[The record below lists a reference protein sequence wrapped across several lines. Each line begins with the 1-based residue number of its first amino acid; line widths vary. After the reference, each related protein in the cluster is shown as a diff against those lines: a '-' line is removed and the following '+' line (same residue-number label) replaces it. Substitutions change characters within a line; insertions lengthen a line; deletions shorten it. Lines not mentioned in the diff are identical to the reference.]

1 MSRRLLPLL
10 FFFTT
15 LSAVGDDAAL
25 FTLYKN
31 RVAPIIQGS
40 CIGCHVSGGRAS
52 STRLVYASGSS
63 TSVQEANFDRVR
75 SYIEGNIKTGSQYT
89 FVNKGQGQGHG
100 GGNRLSRAEDVQAV
114 TDFIDAIAL
123 SLSDGDE
130 DGVTNDLDNCQDVA
144 NADQADLDQDG
155 EGDACDADIDG
166 DAVSNAD
173 ETAQGTSPDEADS
186 DGDGVLDGEDALPL
200 DASESSDRDGD
211 GTGDN
216 ADAFPDDSAETQ
228 DSDNDGVG
236 DVRDAFDEDPTEF
249 EDTDGDGVGD
259 NTDVFPDDP
268 TEFQDSDNDG
278 VGDVRDAF
286 DKDPFEFEDTDGNG
300 VGDAADPDD
309 DGDGYSDAE
318 ELAEGTDPKNRFSC
332 KSGCFSFDVD
342 ESQAAQPL
350 TDGLLVIRHLFGF
363 SGDALTSGAIAGL
376 AGRGSSELISGYL
389 TGADAELDIDGD
401 GKSEPL
407 TDGLLLIRYLFGF
420 SGEALI
426 SGAIG
431 SGAERDTAEA
441 VEAYIKAR
449 VPGQ

>member
-10 FFFTT
+10 LFFTT
-15 LSAVGDDAAL
+15 LSAFGDDAAL
-25 FTLYKN
+25 FTLYKT
-31 RVAPIIQGS
+31 RVAPIIQGT
-40 CIGCHVSGGRAS
+40 CIGCHVSGGAAS

-63 TSVQEANFDRVR
+63 ISVQEANFRLVR
-75 SYIEGNIKTGSQYT
+75 SYIEVNIKNGSQYT
-89 FVNKGQGQGHG
+89 FLNKGQGQQGHG
-100 GGNRLSRAEDVQAV
+100 GRNQLPRAEDVQAV

-123 SLSDGDE
+123 SVSDGDE

-155 EGDACDADIDG
+155 KGDVCDADIDG
-166 DAVSNAD
+166 DGVANEDDDFPKDAT
-173 ETAQGTSPDEADS
+173 ETQDS
-186 DGDGVLDGEDALPL
+186 DQDGVGDVRDAFDDDPNEFEDTDGDGV
-200 DASESSDRDGD
+200 
-211 GTGDN
+211 GDN

-236 DVRDAFDEDPTEF
+236 DVRDAFPADPNEF

-259 NTDVFPDDP
+259 V
-268 TEFQDSDNDG
+268 
-278 VGDVRDAF
+278 
-286 DKDPFEFEDTDGNG
+286 
-300 VGDAADPDD
+300 ADPDD
-309 DGDGYSDAE
+309 DGDGFSDAE
-318 ELAEGTDPKNRFSC
+318 ELVDGTNPKNRFSC
-332 KSGCFSFDVD
+332 KSGCFSFDID

-363 SGDALTSGAIAGL
+363 SGSALTAGAVAGL
-376 AGRGSSELISGYL
+376 AGRATSEDITAYL
-389 TGADAELDIDGD
+389 RGADAELDIDGN

-420 SGEALI
+420 SGDALI

-431 SGAERDTAEA
+431 SGAERNTSAA

-449 VPGQ
+449 VPVQ

>member
-63 TSVQEANFDRVR
+63 TSVQETNFDRVR

-286 DKDPFEFEDTDGNG
+286 DEDPFEFEDTDGNG

-342 ESQAAQPL
+342 QSQVAQPL
-350 TDGLLVIRHLFGF
+350 TECLLVIRLLFGF
-363 SGDALTSGAIAGL
+363 SGDALTSGASAGL

>member
-10 FFFTT
+10 LFFTT

-40 CIGCHVSGGRAS
+40 CIGCHVSGGSAG
-52 STRLVYASGSS
+52 STRLIYAAGLSS
-63 TSVQEANFDRVR
+63 SVQQSNFEKLRA
-75 SYIEGNIKTGSQYT
+75 YIEGNISSGARYRFLT
-89 FVNKGQGQGHG
+89 KGQGQGHG
-100 GGNRLSRAEDVQAV
+100 GGNRLSRADDVQAV

-123 SLSDGDE
+123 ALSDGDE

-173 ETAQGTSPDEADS
+173 ETAQGTSPDKADS
-186 DGDGVLDGEDALPL
+186 DGDGVLDGTDALPL
-200 DASESSDRDGD
+200 NPSESSDRDGD

-236 DVRDAFDEDPTEF
+236 DVRDAFDEDSTEF
-249 EDTDGDGVGD
+249 EDTDGD
-259 NTDVFPDDP
+259 
-268 TEFQDSDNDG
+268 
-278 VGDVRDAF
+278 
-286 DKDPFEFEDTDGNG
+286 G

-318 ELAEGTDPKNRFSC
+318 ELAQGTDPKNRFSC

-376 AGRGSSELISGYL
+376 AGRGSSELISIYL
-389 TGADAELDIDGD
+389 TDADAELDIDGD

-441 VEAYIKAR
+441 VESYIKAR

>member
-10 FFFTT
+10 LFFTT
-15 LSAVGDDAAL
+15 LSAFGDDAAL
-25 FTLYKN
+25 FTLYKT
-31 RVAPIIQGS
+31 RVAPIIQGT
-40 CIGCHVSGGRAS
+40 CIGCHVSGGAAG

-89 FVNKGQGQGHG
+89 FLNKGQGQGHG
-100 GGNRLSRAEDVQAV
+100 GGNQLRRAEDVQAV

-155 EGDACDADIDG
+155 KGDVCDADIDG
-166 DAVSNAD
+166 DGVSNAD
-173 ETAQGTSPDEADS
+173 ETAQGTSSDKADS

-228 DSDNDGVG
+228 DSDSDGVG
-236 DVRDAFDEDPTEF
+236 DVRDAF
-249 EDTDGDGVGD
+249 
-259 NTDVFPDDP
+259 PDDP
-268 TEFQDSDNDG
+268 N
-278 VGDVRDAF
+278 
-286 DKDPFEFEDTDGNG
+286 EFEDTDGNG
-300 VGDAADPDD
+300 VGDVADPDD
-309 DGDGYSDAE
+309 DGDGFSDAQ
-318 ELAEGTDPKNRFSC
+318 ELADGTNPKSRFSC
-332 KSGCFSFDVD
+332 ALCPFSFDVD

-363 SGDALTSGAIAGL
+363 SGDALTAGAVAGL
-376 AGRGSSELISGYL
+376 AGRAASEDITVFL
-389 TGADAELDIDGD
+389 TDADAELDIDGN

-431 SGAERDTAEA
+431 SGAERNTAAA
-441 VEAYIKAR
+441 VEAYIEAR
-449 VPGQ
+449 VPLQ

>member
-10 FFFTT
+10 LFFTT
-15 LSAVGDDAAL
+15 LSAFGDDAAL
-25 FTLYKN
+25 FTLYKT
-31 RVAPIIQGS
+31 RVAPIIQGT
-40 CIGCHVSGGRAS
+40 CIGCHVSGGAAG

-75 SYIEGNIKTGSQYT
+75 SYIEGNINTGSQYT
-89 FVNKGQGQGHG
+89 FLNKGQGQGHG
-100 GGNRLSRAEDVQAV
+100 GGNQLRRAEDVQAV

-155 EGDACDADIDG
+155 KGDVCDADIDG
-166 DAVSNAD
+166 DGVANEDDDFPKDST
-173 ETAQGTSPDEADS
+173 ETQDS
-186 DGDGVLDGEDALPL
+186 DQDGVGDVRDAFDDDPKEFEDTDGDGV
-200 DASESSDRDGD
+200 
-211 GTGDN
+211 GDN

-228 DSDNDGVG
+228 DTDNDGVG
-236 DVRDAFDEDPTEF
+236 DVRDAF
-249 EDTDGDGVGD
+249 
-259 NTDVFPDDP
+259 PDDP
-268 TEFQDSDNDG
+268 N
-278 VGDVRDAF
+278 
-286 DKDPFEFEDTDGNG
+286 EFEDTDGNG
-300 VGDAADPDD
+300 VGDVADPDD
-309 DGDGYSDAE
+309 DGDGFSDAQ
-318 ELAEGTDPKNRFSC
+318 ELADGTNPKSRFSC
-332 KSGCFSFDVD
+332 ALCSFSFDVD

-363 SGDALTSGAIAGL
+363 SGDALTAGAVAGL
-376 AGRGSSELISGYL
+376 AGRAASEDITVFL
-389 TGADAELDIDGD
+389 TDADAELDIDGN

-431 SGAERDTAEA
+431 SGAERNTAAA
-441 VEAYIKAR
+441 VEAYIEAR
-449 VPGQ
+449 VPLQ

>member
-1 MSRRLLPLL
+1 MSRRLLTLL

-200 DASESSDRDGD
+200 NASESSDRDGD

-216 ADAFPDDSAETQ
+216 ADAFPDDSAEAQ

-236 DVRDAFDEDPTEF
+236 DVRDAFVEDPTEF

-286 DKDPFEFEDTDGNG
+286 DEDPFEFEDTDGNG

>member
-10 FFFTT
+10 LFFTT
-15 LSAVGDDAAL
+15 LSAFGDDAAL
-25 FTLYKN
+25 FTLYKT
-31 RVAPIIQGS
+31 RVAPIIQGT
-40 CIGCHVSGGRAS
+40 CIGCHVSGGAAS

-75 SYIEGNIKTGSQYT
+75 SYIEGNIKTGSQYK
-89 FVNKGQGQGHG
+89 FLNKGQGQQGHG
-100 GGNRLSRAEDVQAV
+100 GRNQLPRAEDVQAV

-155 EGDACDADIDG
+155 KGDVCDADIDG
-166 DAVSNAD
+166 DGVANEDDDFPKDAT
-173 ETAQGTSPDEADS
+173 ETQDS
-186 DGDGVLDGEDALPL
+186 DQDGVGDVRDAFDDDPNEFEDTDGDGV
-200 DASESSDRDGD
+200 
-211 GTGDN
+211 GDN

-236 DVRDAFDEDPTEF
+236 DVRDAFDEDP
-249 EDTDGDGVGD
+249 
-259 NTDVFPDDP
+259 
-268 TEFQDSDNDG
+268 
-278 VGDVRDAF
+278 
-286 DKDPFEFEDTDGNG
+286 FEFEDTDGNG
-300 VGDAADPDD
+300 VGDVADLDD
-309 DGDGYSDAE
+309 DGDGFSDAE
-318 ELAEGTDPKNRFSC
+318 ELVDGTNPKNRFSC
-332 KSGCFSFDVD
+332 KSGCFSFDID

-363 SGDALTSGAIAGL
+363 SGSALTAGAVAGL
-376 AGRGSSELISGYL
+376 AGRATSEDITAYL
-389 TGADAELDIDGD
+389 RGADAELDIDGN

-420 SGEALI
+420 SGDALI
-426 SGAIG
+426 AGAIG
-431 SGAERDTAEA
+431 SGAARDTAAA

-449 VPGQ
+449 VPVQ

>member
-10 FFFTT
+10 LFFTT
-15 LSAVGDDAAL
+15 LSAFGDDAAL
-25 FTLYKN
+25 FTLYKT
-31 RVAPIIQGS
+31 RVAPIIQGT
-40 CIGCHVSGGRAS
+40 CIGCHVSGGAAG

-89 FVNKGQGQGHG
+89 FLNKGQGQGHG
-100 GGNRLSRAEDVQAV
+100 GGNQLRRAEDVQAV

-155 EGDACDADIDG
+155 KGDVCDADIDG
-166 DAVSNAD
+166 DGVSN
-173 ETAQGTSPDEADS
+173 
-186 DGDGVLDGEDALPL
+186 ED
-200 DASESSDRDGD
+200 DV
-211 GTGDN
+211 
-216 ADAFPDDSAETQ
+216 FPNDPTETQ

-236 DVRDAFDEDPTEF
+236 DARDAFDDDPSEF
-249 EDTDGDGVGD
+249 EDTDGDGIGD
-259 NTDVFPDDP
+259 NTDAFPDDP
-268 TEFQDSDNDG
+268 AETQDSDSDG

-286 DKDPFEFEDTDGNG
+286 PDDPNEFEDTDGNG
-300 VGDAADPDD
+300 VGDVADPDD
-309 DGDGYSDAE
+309 DGDGFSDAQ
-318 ELAEGTDPKNRFSC
+318 ELADGTNPKSRFSC
-332 KSGCFSFDVD
+332 PSCAFSFDVD

-363 SGDALTSGAIAGL
+363 SGDALTAGAVAGL
-376 AGRGSSELISGYL
+376 AGRAASEDITVFL
-389 TGADAELDIDGD
+389 TDADAELDIDGN

-431 SGAERDTAEA
+431 SGAERNTAAA
-441 VEAYIKAR
+441 VEAYIEAR
-449 VPGQ
+449 VPLQ

>member
-10 FFFTT
+10 LFFTT
-15 LSAVGDDAAL
+15 LSAFGDDAAL
-25 FTLYKN
+25 FTLYKT
-31 RVAPIIQGS
+31 RVAPIIQGT
-40 CIGCHVSGGRAS
+40 CIGCHVSGGAAG

-89 FVNKGQGQGHG
+89 FLNKGQGQGHG
-100 GGNRLSRAEDVQAV
+100 GGNQLRRAEDVQAV
-114 TDFIDAIAL
+114 TDFSDAIAL

-144 NADQADLDQDG
+144 NADQADLDQDDK
-155 EGDACDADIDG
+155 GDVCDADIDG
-166 DAVSNAD
+166 DGVSNAD
-173 ETAQGTSPDEADS
+173 ETAQGTSSDKADS

-200 DASESSDRDGD
+200 DSSESSDRDGD

-228 DSDNDGVG
+228 DSDGDRVG
-236 DVRDAFDEDPTEF
+236 DVRDAFPDDPNEF
-249 EDTDGDGVGD
+249 EDTDGDGR
-259 NTDVFPDDP
+259 
-268 TEFQDSDNDG
+268 
-278 VGDVRDAF
+278 GDV
-286 DKDPFEFEDTDGNG
+286 
-300 VGDAADPDD
+300 ADPDD
-309 DGDGYSDAE
+309 DGDGFSDAQ
-318 ELAEGTDPKNRFSC
+318 ELADGTNPKSRFSC
-332 KSGCFSFDVD
+332 PSCAFSFDVD

-363 SGDALTSGAIAGL
+363 SGDALTAGAVAGL
-376 AGRGSSELISGYL
+376 AGRAASEDITVFL
-389 TGADAELDIDGD
+389 TDADAELDIDGN

-431 SGAERDTAEA
+431 SGAERNTAAA
-441 VEAYIKAR
+441 VEAYIEAR
-449 VPGQ
+449 VPLQ

>member
-1 MSRRLLPLL
+1 MSRRLLTLL

-89 FVNKGQGQGHG
+89 FLNKGQGQGHG
-100 GGNRLSRAEDVQAV
+100 GGNQLRRAEDVQAV

-200 DASESSDRDGD
+200 NASESSDRDGD

-216 ADAFPDDSAETQ
+216 ADAFPDDSAEAQ

-236 DVRDAFDEDPTEF
+236 DVRDAFVEDPTEF

-286 DKDPFEFEDTDGNG
+286 DEDPFEFEDTDGNG

-431 SGAERDTAEA
+431 TGAERDSAEA

>member
-10 FFFTT
+10 LFFTT
-15 LSAVGDDAAL
+15 LSAFGDDAAL
-25 FTLYKN
+25 FTLYKT
-31 RVAPIIQGS
+31 RVAPIIQGT
-40 CIGCHVSGGRAS
+40 CIGCHVSGGAAS

-75 SYIEGNIKTGSQYT
+75 SYIEGNIKTGSQYK
-89 FVNKGQGQGHG
+89 FLNKGQGQQGHG
-100 GGNRLSRAEDVQAV
+100 GRNQLPRAEDVQAV

-155 EGDACDADIDG
+155 KGDVCDADIDG
-166 DAVSNAD
+166 DGVANEDDDFPKDAT
-173 ETAQGTSPDEADS
+173 ETQDS
-186 DGDGVLDGEDALPL
+186 DQDGVGDVRDAFDDDPNEFEDTDGDGV
-200 DASESSDRDGD
+200 
-211 GTGDN
+211 GDN

-236 DVRDAFDEDPTEF
+236 DVRDAFPDDPNEF

-259 NTDVFPDDP
+259 V
-268 TEFQDSDNDG
+268 
-278 VGDVRDAF
+278 
-286 DKDPFEFEDTDGNG
+286 
-300 VGDAADPDD
+300 ADPDD
-309 DGDGYSDAE
+309 DGDGFSDAE
-318 ELAEGTDPKNRFSC
+318 ELVDGTNPKNRFSC
-332 KSGCFSFDVD
+332 KSGCFSFDID

-363 SGDALTSGAIAGL
+363 SGDALTAGAVAGL
-376 AGRGSSELISGYL
+376 AGRATSEDITAYL
-389 TGADAELDIDGD
+389 RGADAELDIDGN

-420 SGEALI
+420 SGDALI
-426 SGAIG
+426 AGAIG
-431 SGAERDTAEA
+431 SGAARDTAAA

-449 VPGQ
+449 VPVQ

>member
-10 FFFTT
+10 LFFTT
-15 LSAVGDDAAL
+15 LSAFGDDAAL
-25 FTLYKN
+25 FTLYKT
-31 RVAPIIQGS
+31 RVAPIIQGT
-40 CIGCHVSGGRAS
+40 CIGCHVSGGAAG

-89 FVNKGQGQGHG
+89 FLNKGQGQGHG
-100 GGNRLSRAEDVQAV
+100 GGNQLRRAEDVQAV

-155 EGDACDADIDG
+155 KGDVCDADIDG
-166 DAVSNAD
+166 DGVSNAD
-173 ETAQGTSPDEADS
+173 ETAQGTSSDKADS

-228 DSDNDGVG
+228 DSDSDGVG
-236 DVRDAFDEDPTEF
+236 DVRDAFDDDPNEF

-259 NTDVFPDDP
+259 V
-268 TEFQDSDNDG
+268 
-278 VGDVRDAF
+278 
-286 DKDPFEFEDTDGNG
+286 
-300 VGDAADPDD
+300 ADPDD
-309 DGDGYSDAE
+309 DGDGFSDAQ
-318 ELAEGTDPKNRFSC
+318 ELADGTNPKSRFSC
-332 KSGCFSFDVD
+332 PSCAFSFDVD

-363 SGDALTSGAIAGL
+363 SGDALTAGAVAGL
-376 AGRGSSELISGYL
+376 AGRASSEDITVFL
-389 TGADAELDIDGD
+389 TDADAELDIDGN

-431 SGAERDTAEA
+431 SGAERNTAEA
-441 VEAYIKAR
+441 VEAYIQAR
-449 VPGQ
+449 VPLQ

>member
-10 FFFTT
+10 LFFTT
-15 LSAVGDDAAL
+15 LSAFGDDAAL
-25 FTLYKN
+25 FTLYKT
-31 RVAPIIQGS
+31 RVAPIIQGT
-40 CIGCHVSGGRAS
+40 CIGCHVSGGAAG

-89 FVNKGQGQGHG
+89 FLNKGQGQGHG
-100 GGNRLSRAEDVQAV
+100 GGNQLRRAEDVQAV

-155 EGDACDADIDG
+155 KGDVCDADIDG
-166 DAVSNAD
+166 DGVSNED
-173 ETAQGTSPDEADS
+173 DVFPNDPTETE
-186 DGDGVLDGEDALPL
+186 
-200 DASESSDRDGD
+200 
-211 GTGDN
+211 
-216 ADAFPDDSAETQ
+216 

-236 DVRDAFDEDPTEF
+236 DARDAFDDDPSEF

-259 NTDVFPDDP
+259 NTDAFPDDP
-268 TEFQDSDNDG
+268 AETQDSDSDG

-286 DKDPFEFEDTDGNG
+286 DEDPFEFEDTDGDG
-300 VGDAADPDD
+300 VGDVADPDD
-309 DGDGYSDAE
+309 DGDGFSDAQ
-318 ELAEGTDPKNRFSC
+318 ELADGTNPKSRFSC
-332 KSGCFSFDVD
+332 RSCAFSFDVD

-363 SGDALTSGAIAGL
+363 SGDALTAGAVAGL
-376 AGRGSSELISGYL
+376 AGRAASEDITVFL
-389 TGADAELDIDGD
+389 TDADAELDIDGN

-431 SGAERDTAEA
+431 SGAERNTAAA
-441 VEAYIKAR
+441 VEAYIEAR
-449 VPGQ
+449 VPLPLQ

>member
-15 LSAVGDDAAL
+15 LSAFGDDAAL
-25 FTLYKN
+25 FTLYKT
-31 RVAPIIQGS
+31 RVAPIIQGT
-40 CIGCHVSGGRAS
+40 CIGCHVSGGAAG

-89 FVNKGQGQGHG
+89 FLNKGQGGQGHG
-100 GGNRLSRAEDVQAV
+100 GGNQLRRAEDVQAV

-155 EGDACDADIDG
+155 KGDVCDADIDG
-166 DAVSNAD
+166 DGVSNAD
-173 ETAQGTSPDEADS
+173 ETAQGTSSDKADS

-228 DSDNDGVG
+228 DSDSDGVG
-236 DVRDAFDEDPTEF
+236 DVRDAFPDDPNEF

-259 NTDVFPDDP
+259 V
-268 TEFQDSDNDG
+268 
-278 VGDVRDAF
+278 
-286 DKDPFEFEDTDGNG
+286 
-300 VGDAADPDD
+300 ADPDD
-309 DGDGYSDAE
+309 DGDGFSDAQ
-318 ELAEGTDPKNRFSC
+318 ELADGTNPKSRFSC
-332 KSGCFSFDVD
+332 PSCAFSFDVD

-363 SGDALTSGAIAGL
+363 SGNALTAGAVASL
-376 AGRGSSELISGYL
+376 AGRGSSEDITVFL
-389 TGADAELDIDGD
+389 TDADAELDIDGN

-431 SGAERDTAEA
+431 SGAERNTAAA
-441 VEAYIKAR
+441 VEAYIEAR
-449 VPGQ
+449 VPLQ

>member
-200 DASESSDRDGD
+200 NASESSDRDGD

-216 ADAFPDDSAETQ
+216 ADAFPDDPAETQ

-286 DKDPFEFEDTDGNG
+286 DEDPFEFEDTDGNG

>member
-216 ADAFPDDSAETQ
+216 ADAFPDDPAETQ

-286 DKDPFEFEDTDGNG
+286 DEDPFEFEDTDGNG

>member
-15 LSAVGDDAAL
+15 LSAFGDDAAL
-25 FTLYKN
+25 FTLYKT
-31 RVAPIIQGS
+31 RVAPIIQGT
-40 CIGCHVSGGRAS
+40 CIGCHVSGGAAG

-75 SYIEGNIKTGSQYT
+75 SYIEGNINTGSQYT
-89 FVNKGQGQGHG
+89 FLNKGQGQGHG
-100 GGNRLSRAEDVQAV
+100 GGNQLRRAEDVQAV

-155 EGDACDADIDG
+155 KGDVCDADIDG
-166 DAVSNAD
+166 DGVSNAD
-173 ETAQGTSPDEADS
+173 ETAQGTSSDKADS

-228 DSDNDGVG
+228 DSDSDGVG
-236 DVRDAFDEDPTEF
+236 DVRDAF
-249 EDTDGDGVGD
+249 
-259 NTDVFPDDP
+259 PDDP
-268 TEFQDSDNDG
+268 N
-278 VGDVRDAF
+278 
-286 DKDPFEFEDTDGNG
+286 EFEDTDGNG
-300 VGDAADPDD
+300 VGDVADPDD
-309 DGDGYSDAE
+309 DGDGFSDAQ
-318 ELAEGTDPKNRFSC
+318 ELADGTNPKSRFSC
-332 KSGCFSFDVD
+332 ALCPFSFDVD
-342 ESQAAQPL
+342 DSQAAQPL

-363 SGDALTSGAIAGL
+363 SGDALTAGAVAGL
-376 AGRGSSELISGYL
+376 AGRAASEDITVFL
-389 TGADAELDIDGD
+389 TDADAELDIDGN

-426 SGAIG
+426 AGAIG
-431 SGAERDTAEA
+431 SGAERDTAAA
-441 VEAYIKAR
+441 VEAYIQAR

>member
-10 FFFTT
+10 LFFTT
-15 LSAVGDDAAL
+15 LSAFGDDAAL
-25 FTLYKN
+25 FTLYKT
-31 RVAPIIQGS
+31 RVAPIIQGT
-40 CIGCHVSGGRAS
+40 CIGCHVSGGAAG

-63 TSVQEANFDRVR
+63 TSVQEVNFDRVR

-89 FVNKGQGQGHG
+89 FLNKGQGQGHG
-100 GGNRLSRAEDVQAV
+100 GGNQLPRAEDVQAV

-144 NADQADLDQDG
+144 NADQADLDQDDK
-155 EGDACDADIDG
+155 GDVCDADIDG
-166 DAVSNAD
+166 DGVSNAD
-173 ETAQGTSPDEADS
+173 ETAQGTSLDKADS

-228 DSDNDGVG
+228 DSDGDRVG
-236 DVRDAFDEDPTEF
+236 DVRDAFPDDPNEF
-249 EDTDGDGVGD
+249 EDTDGDGR
-259 NTDVFPDDP
+259 
-268 TEFQDSDNDG
+268 
-278 VGDVRDAF
+278 GDV
-286 DKDPFEFEDTDGNG
+286 
-300 VGDAADPDD
+300 ADPDD
-309 DGDGYSDAE
+309 DDDGFSDAQ
-318 ELAEGTDPKNRFSC
+318 ELADGTNPKSRFSC
-332 KSGCFSFDVD
+332 PSCAFSFDVD

-363 SGDALTSGAIAGL
+363 SGDALTAGAVAGL
-376 AGRGSSELISGYL
+376 AGRAASEDITVFL
-389 TGADAELDIDGD
+389 TDADAELDIDGN

-431 SGAERDTAEA
+431 SGAERNTAAA
-441 VEAYIKAR
+441 VEAYIEAR
-449 VPGQ
+449 VPLQ

>member
-1 MSRRLLPLL
+1 M
-10 FFFTT
+10 
-15 LSAVGDDAAL
+15 
-25 FTLYKN
+25 
-31 RVAPIIQGS
+31 
-40 CIGCHVSGGRAS
+40 
-52 STRLVYASGSS
+52 
-63 TSVQEANFDRVR
+63 
-75 SYIEGNIKTGSQYT
+75 
-89 FVNKGQGQGHG
+89 
-100 GGNRLSRAEDVQAV
+100 
-114 TDFIDAIAL
+114 
-123 SLSDGDE
+123 
-130 DGVTNDLDNCQDVA
+130 
-144 NADQADLDQDG
+144 
-155 EGDACDADIDG
+155 
-166 DAVSNAD
+166 
-173 ETAQGTSPDEADS
+173 
-186 DGDGVLDGEDALPL
+186 

-286 DKDPFEFEDTDGNG
+286 DEDPFEFEDTDGNG

>member
-130 DGVTNDLDNCQDVA
+130 DGVTNDQDNCQDVA

-200 DASESSDRDGD
+200 NASESSDRDGD

-286 DKDPFEFEDTDGNG
+286 DEDPFEFEDTDGNG

>member
-10 FFFTT
+10 LFFTT
-15 LSAVGDDAAL
+15 LSAFGDDAAL
-25 FTLYKN
+25 FTLYKT
-31 RVAPIIQGS
+31 RVAPIIQGT
-40 CIGCHVSGGRAS
+40 CIGCHVSGGAAG

-89 FVNKGQGQGHG
+89 FLNKGQGQGHG
-100 GGNRLSRAEDVQAV
+100 GGNQLRRAEDVQAV

-144 NADQADLDQDG
+144 NANQADLDQDG
-155 EGDACDADIDG
+155 KGDVCDADIDG
-166 DAVSNAD
+166 DGVSNAD
-173 ETAQGTSPDEADS
+173 ETAQGTSSDKADS

-200 DASESSDRDGD
+200 DASESSDRDED

-228 DSDNDGVG
+228 DSDSDGVG
-236 DVRDAFDEDPTEF
+236 DVRDAFDDDPFEF

-259 NTDVFPDDP
+259 V
-268 TEFQDSDNDG
+268 
-278 VGDVRDAF
+278 
-286 DKDPFEFEDTDGNG
+286 
-300 VGDAADPDD
+300 ADPDD
-309 DGDGYSDAE
+309 DGDGFSDAQ
-318 ELAEGTDPKNRFSC
+318 ELADGTNPKSRFSC
-332 KSGCFSFDVD
+332 PSCAFSFDVD

-363 SGDALTSGAIAGL
+363 SGDALTAGAVAGL
-376 AGRGSSELISGYL
+376 AGRAASEDITVFL
-389 TGADAELDIDGD
+389 TDADAELDIDGN

-431 SGAERDTAEA
+431 SGAERNTAAA
-441 VEAYIKAR
+441 VEAYIEAR
-449 VPGQ
+449 VPLQ

>member
-10 FFFTT
+10 LFFTT
-15 LSAVGDDAAL
+15 LSAFGDDAAL
-25 FTLYKN
+25 FTLYKT
-31 RVAPIIQGS
+31 RVAPIIQGT
-40 CIGCHVSGGRAS
+40 CIGCHVSGGAAG

-75 SYIEGNIKTGSQYT
+75 SYIEGNIKNGSQYT
-89 FVNKGQGQGHG
+89 FLNKGQGQQGHG
-100 GGNRLSRAEDVQAV
+100 GRNQLPRAEDAQAV

-130 DGVTNDLDNCQDVA
+130 DGVTNDLDNCQGVA

-155 EGDACDADIDG
+155 KGDVCDADIDG
-166 DAVSNAD
+166 DGVANEDDDFPKDAT
-173 ETAQGTSPDEADS
+173 ETQDS
-186 DGDGVLDGEDALPL
+186 DQDGVGDVRDAFDDDPNEFEDTDGDGV
-200 DASESSDRDGD
+200 
-211 GTGDN
+211 GDN
-216 ADAFPDDSAETQ
+216 TDAFPDDSAETQ

-236 DVRDAFDEDPTEF
+236 DVRDAFPDDPNEF

-259 NTDVFPDDP
+259 V
-268 TEFQDSDNDG
+268 
-278 VGDVRDAF
+278 
-286 DKDPFEFEDTDGNG
+286 
-300 VGDAADPDD
+300 ADPDD
-309 DGDGYSDAE
+309 DGDGFSDAQ
-318 ELAEGTDPKNRFSC
+318 ELADGTNPKSRFSC
-332 KSGCFSFDVD
+332 PSCAFSFDVD

-363 SGDALTSGAIAGL
+363 SGNALTAGAVASL
-376 AGRGSSELISGYL
+376 AGRGSSEDITVFL
-389 TGADAELDIDGD
+389 TDADAELDIDGN

-431 SGAERDTAEA
+431 SGAERNTAEV
-441 VEAYIKAR
+441 VEAYIEAR
-449 VPGQ
+449 VPLQ

>member
-10 FFFTT
+10 LFFTT
-15 LSAVGDDAAL
+15 LSTFGDDAAL
-25 FTLYKN
+25 FTLYKT
-31 RVAPIIQGS
+31 RVAPIIQGT
-40 CIGCHVSGGRAS
+40 CIGCHVSGGAAS
-52 STRLVYASGSS
+52 STRLVYGSGSS
-63 TSVQEANFDRVR
+63 KSVQEANFDRVR

-89 FVNKGQGQGHG
+89 FLNKGQGQGHG
-100 GGNRLSRAEDVQAV
+100 GGNQLPRAEDVQAV

-155 EGDACDADIDG
+155 KGDVCDADIDG
-166 DAVSNAD
+166 DGVSNAD
-173 ETAQGTSPDEADS
+173 ETAQGTSSDKADS

-228 DSDNDGVG
+228 DTDNDGVG
-236 DVRDAFDEDPTEF
+236 DVRDAF
-249 EDTDGDGVGD
+249 
-259 NTDVFPDDP
+259 PDDP
-268 TEFQDSDNDG
+268 N
-278 VGDVRDAF
+278 
-286 DKDPFEFEDTDGNG
+286 EFEDTDGNG
-300 VGDAADPDD
+300 VGDVADPDD
-309 DGDGYSDAE
+309 DGDGFSDAQ
-318 ELAEGTDPKNRFSC
+318 ELADGTNPKSRFSC
-332 KSGCFSFDVD
+332 ALCPFSFDVD

-363 SGDALTSGAIAGL
+363 SGDALTAGAVAGL
-376 AGRGSSELISGYL
+376 AGRAASEDITVFL
-389 TGADAELDIDGD
+389 TDADAELDIDGN

-431 SGAERDTAEA
+431 SGAERNTAAA
-441 VEAYIKAR
+441 VEAYIEAR
-449 VPGQ
+449 VPLQ

>member
-10 FFFTT
+10 LFFTT
-15 LSAVGDDAAL
+15 LSAFGDDAAL
-25 FTLYKN
+25 FTLYKT
-31 RVAPIIQGS
+31 RVAPIIQGT
-40 CIGCHVSGGRAS
+40 CIGCHVSGGAAS

-75 SYIEGNIKTGSQYT
+75 SYIEGNIKTGSQYM

-166 DAVSNAD
+166 DAVSNTD

-200 DASESSDRDGD
+200 NASESSDRDGD

-216 ADAFPDDSAETQ
+216 ADAFPDDPAETQ

-259 NTDVFPDDP
+259 NADVFPDDP
-268 TEFQDSDNDG
+268 SEFQDSDNDG

-286 DKDPFEFEDTDGNG
+286 DEDPFEFEDTDGNG

-431 SGAERDTAEA
+431 TGAERDSAEA

>member
-10 FFFTT
+10 LFFTT
-15 LSAVGDDAAL
+15 LSAFGDDAAL
-25 FTLYKN
+25 FTLYKT
-31 RVAPIIQGS
+31 RVAPIIQGT
-40 CIGCHVSGGRAS
+40 CIGCHVSGGAAG

-89 FVNKGQGQGHG
+89 FLNKGQGQGHG
-100 GGNRLSRAEDVQAV
+100 GGNQLRRAEDVQAV

-155 EGDACDADIDG
+155 KGDVCDADIDG
-166 DAVSNAD
+166 DGVSNAD
-173 ETAQGTSPDEADS
+173 ETAQGTSSDKADS

-216 ADAFPDDSAETQ
+216 ADAFPDDSAEAQ
-228 DSDNDGVG
+228 DTDNDGVG
-236 DVRDAFDEDPTEF
+236 DVRDAF
-249 EDTDGDGVGD
+249 
-259 NTDVFPDDP
+259 PDDP
-268 TEFQDSDNDG
+268 N
-278 VGDVRDAF
+278 
-286 DKDPFEFEDTDGNG
+286 EFEDTDGNG
-300 VGDAADPDD
+300 VGDVADPDD
-309 DGDGYSDAE
+309 DGDGFSDAQ
-318 ELAEGTDPKNRFSC
+318 ELADGTNPKSRFSC
-332 KSGCFSFDVD
+332 ALCPFSFDVD

-363 SGDALTSGAIAGL
+363 SGDALTAGAVAGL
-376 AGRGSSELISGYL
+376 AGRAASEDITVFL
-389 TGADAELDIDGD
+389 TDADAELDIDGN

-431 SGAERDTAEA
+431 SGAERNTAAA
-441 VEAYIKAR
+441 VEAYIEAR
-449 VPGQ
+449 VPLQ

>member
-10 FFFTT
+10 LFFTT
-15 LSAVGDDAAL
+15 LSAFGDDAAL
-25 FTLYKN
+25 FTLYKT
-31 RVAPIIQGS
+31 RVAPIIQGT
-40 CIGCHVSGGRAS
+40 CIGCHVSGGAAS

-63 TSVQEANFDRVR
+63 TSVQEANFEKLR
-75 SYIEGNIKTGSQYT
+75 SYIETDIKNGAQYN
-89 FVNKGQGQGHG
+89 FLNKGQGQAGHG
-100 GGNRLSRAEDVQAV
+100 GGNRLGRDDDIQAV

-155 EGDACDADIDG
+155 KGDVCDADIDG
-166 DAVSNAD
+166 DGVSNED
-173 ETAQGTSPDEADS
+173 DVFPNDPTETE
-186 DGDGVLDGEDALPL
+186 
-200 DASESSDRDGD
+200 
-211 GTGDN
+211 
-216 ADAFPDDSAETQ
+216 

-236 DVRDAFDEDPTEF
+236 DARDAFDDDPSEF

-259 NTDVFPDDP
+259 NTDAFPDDP
-268 TEFQDSDNDG
+268 AETQDSDSDG

-286 DKDPFEFEDTDGNG
+286 DEDPFEFEDTDGDG
-300 VGDAADPDD
+300 VGDVADPDD
-309 DGDGYSDAE
+309 DGDGFSDAQ
-318 ELAEGTDPKNRFSC
+318 ELADGTNPKSRFSC
-332 KSGCFSFDVD
+332 RSCAFSFDVD

-363 SGDALTSGAIAGL
+363 SGDALTAGAVAGL
-376 AGRGSSELISGYL
+376 AGRAASEDITVFL
-389 TGADAELDIDGD
+389 TDADAELDIDGN

-431 SGAERDTAEA
+431 SGAERNTAAA
-441 VEAYIKAR
+441 VEAYIEAR
-449 VPGQ
+449 VPAL

>member
-200 DASESSDRDGD
+200 NASESSDRDGD

-286 DKDPFEFEDTDGNG
+286 DEDPFEFEDTDGNG